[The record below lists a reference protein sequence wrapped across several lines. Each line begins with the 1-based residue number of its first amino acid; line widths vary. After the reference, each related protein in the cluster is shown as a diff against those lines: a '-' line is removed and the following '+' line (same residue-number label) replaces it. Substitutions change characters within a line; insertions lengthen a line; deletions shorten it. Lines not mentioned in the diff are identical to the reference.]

1 MYSFGAKDVAGCS
14 WLGVYINGQWS
25 LLGLNSSVKLAAD
38 WILGIHIYES
48 AAKCKIGSRLNIG
61 ISYFQDWVNLVWG
74 PCLRSLFFLV
84 PCQGYVWT
92 VWWPF
97 LLSFTSGPDRDLKF
111 SRLSQHGPRPM
122 SKECVLFGTMS
133 GLFVDC
139 VGTMFGLALLQNHL
153 ELWNLQYWVNMVQS
167 QCLWSVYFRLPSG
180 PCLDHAWSMFDLS
193 LLQDK
198 LEL

>member
-1 MYSFGAKDVAGCS
+1 MLFMYSFGAKDVAGCS

-74 PCLRSLFFLV
+74 PCLQSLFFLV
-84 PCQGYVWT
+84 PCRGHVWT
-92 VWWPF
+92 MWWPF

-111 SRLSQHGPRPM
+111 SRLSLLGPRDP
-122 SKECVLFGTMS
+122 SI
-133 GLFVDC
+133 
-139 VGTMFGLALLQNHL
+139 
-153 ELWNLQYWVNMVQS
+153 
-167 QCLWSVYFRLPSG
+167 QCLVYRTMPG
-180 PCLDHAWSMFDLS
+180 PCSNHVGAMFSQSILS
-193 LLQDK
+193 S
-198 LEL
+198 

>member
-1 MYSFGAKDVAGCS
+1 MGAAGYDPVLID
-14 WLGVYINGQWS
+14 WKYIPAQIVKYITGIGDGNTTIKY
-25 LLGLNSSVKLAAD
+25 LYCFLKHLGLWDLGNIYCINSSVKLAAD

-139 VGTMFGLALLQNHL
+139 VGTMFSLALLQNHL
-153 ELWNLQYWVNMVQS
+153 EL
-167 QCLWSVYFRLPSG
+167 
-180 PCLDHAWSMFDLS
+180 
-193 LLQDK
+193 
-198 LEL
+198 